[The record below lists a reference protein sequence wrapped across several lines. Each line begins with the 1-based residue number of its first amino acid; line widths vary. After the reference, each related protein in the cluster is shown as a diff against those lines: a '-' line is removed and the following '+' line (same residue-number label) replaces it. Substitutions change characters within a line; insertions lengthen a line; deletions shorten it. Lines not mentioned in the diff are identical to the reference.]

1 MRVRELKCEK
11 IFPVGEPFFE
21 DSEVLR
27 YRLHQYLEQQEEFA
41 KYIADRSDGSRH
53 EKPDPIVRAGLARHA
68 KSFTNIYL
76 IICSSTGLVKIGR
89 ADNVKSRLSELQV
102 ASPGKLSVLSYFR
115 APASFENFLHCLFSR
130 NHFRGEW
137 FRLDER
143 LLELAEIAID
153 ENLMGVIRW
162 ASSQLGGNRLTS

>member
-1 MRVRELKCEK
+1 MRARELKCEK
-11 IFPVGEPFFE
+11 LFPVGEPFFE

-27 YRLHQYLEQQEEFA
+27 YRLSQYLSQQEEFA
-41 KYIADRSDGSRH
+41 KYIAERSDGRPH
-53 EKPDPIVRAGLARHA
+53 EKPNPFEMAGLARQA
-68 KSFTNIYL
+68 KSFTNIYF

-89 ADNVKSRLSELQV
+89 ADNVKGRLGELQV
-102 ASPGKLSVLSYFR
+102 ASPGKLSVLSCFR

-143 LLELAEIAID
+143 LLELAEIAVD
-153 ENLMGVIRW
+153 ENLMGVMRW